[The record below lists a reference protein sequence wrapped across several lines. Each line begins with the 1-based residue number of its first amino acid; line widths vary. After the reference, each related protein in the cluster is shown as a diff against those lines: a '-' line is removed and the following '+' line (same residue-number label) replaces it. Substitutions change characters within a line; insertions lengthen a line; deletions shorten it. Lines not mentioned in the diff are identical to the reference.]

1 MPVEKEQLQKI
12 QDNTKELLKK
22 YPEMRKLKNRK
33 EAIWIYYKEYENLK
47 FGITKTMWLYQLTN
61 PETISR
67 AIRKCQELNPNLRAS
82 EEDEI
87 EKQNQSQQFAEFYK
101 QADEFRDEFRETL
114 SSKEK
119 KQYDLMFK

>member
-1 MPVEKEQLQKI
+1 MEKEKLQKI
-12 QDNTKELLKK
+12 QENTKQLLIK
-22 YPEMRKLKNRK
+22 YPPLRKLKNRA
-33 EAIWIYYKEYENLK
+33 EAIWVYYKEFENLK
-47 FGITKTMWLYQLTN
+47 WGITKEMWLYQLTN

-101 QADEFRDEFRETL
+101 QAAEFRDEFRETL

>member
-1 MPVEKEQLQKI
+1 MEENEEQK
-12 QDNTKELLKK
+12 KLKK
-22 YPEMRKLKNRK
+22 IYENVKTLLIKNPQLRGLKSRK
-33 EAIWIYYKEYENLK
+33 EFIWEYYKHFEGLK
-47 FGITKTMWLYQLTN
+47 FGITKALFLYHLTSS
-61 PETISR
+61 ETISR

-101 QADEFRDEFRETL
+101 QADEFRETL